1 MLADINLLPKKD
13 PRNAAALSVYLI
25 IAFISLIVISVFIIQ
40 SYSVNQNRK
49 ALQKEVAQLEAEN
62 AALSASAA
70 AAAGSSKSSIAAL
83 KTAVEYSAD
92 ISLDTVPIL
101 RELSGLLPERG
112 FFKAYSYNDAGE
124 LTLTVQF
131 DTNREAAYYLAR
143 LKDSIYFTE
152 ADLNSL
158 SAVTEEVSPEISLQV
173 NNSPSEEGE
182 ALPRSEAQYLLKINP
197 DYVNQSSEDETNDNP
212 SS

>member
-13 PRNAAALSVYLI
+13 PRNVANLSLYFI
-25 IAFISLIVISVFIIQ
+25 IAFLTLIMTVIFFIQ
-40 SYSVNQNRK
+40 SYSANQNLS
-49 ALQKEVAQLEAEN
+49 AIQKEITQLEAEN
-62 AALSASAA
+62 AALTTNDSGT
-70 AAAGSSKSSIAAL
+70 AGSSQSSIAAL
-83 KTAVEYSAD
+83 QAAVDYSSGV
-92 ISLDTVPIL
+92 SLDTVPIL
-101 RELSGLLPERG
+101 RELSKQLPERG

-143 LKDSIYFTE
+143 LKDSIFFAEANLTSLSAAAEE
-152 ADLNSL
+152 ADQDNSL
-158 SAVTEEVSPEISLQV
+158 SERDSA
-173 NNSPSEEGE
+173 SEE
-182 ALPRSEAQYLLKINP
+182 ALPRSEAQYLLKVNP

>member
-13 PRNAAALSVYLI
+13 PRNVAALSLYFI
-25 IAFISLIVISVFIIQ
+25 IAFITLIMTVIFFIH
-40 SYSVNQNRK
+40 SYSANQNLS
-49 ALQKEVAQLEAEN
+49 AIQAEITQLKAEN
-62 AALSASAA
+62 EALSANNS
-70 AAAGSSKSSIAAL
+70 AAGSSQSSITAL
-83 KTAVEYSAD
+83 QTAVVYSEG

-101 RELSGLLPERG
+101 RELSKQLPERG

-143 LKDSIYFTE
+143 LKDSIFFNDADLTSLSATAAE
-152 ADLNSL
+152 ADLVNSL
-158 SAVTEEVSPEISLQV
+158 SES
-173 NNSPSEEGE
+173 NSASEE
-182 ALPRSEAQYLLKINP
+182 AIPRAEAQYLLKVNP

>member
-1 MLADINLLPKKD
+1 MPADINLLPKKD
-13 PRNAAALSVYLI
+13 PRNPAALSVYLI
-25 IAFISLIVISVFIIQ
+25 IAFIILIIISVFIIQ

-49 ALQKEVAQLEAEN
+49 ALQKEVTQLEAEN

-83 KTAVEYSAD
+83 QTAVEYSAD

-101 RELSGLLPERG
+101 RELSRLLPERG

-158 SAVTEEVSPEISLQV
+158 SAVTEEVSPEISLQE
-173 NNSPSEEGE
+173 NNSPSEEEE
-182 ALPRSEAQYLLKINP
+182 ALPRSEAHYLLKINP
-197 DYVNQSSEDETNDNP
+197 DYVNPSSEDEANDNP